1 MPRLEERHPRFESLY
16 LDGLLRALLQRRKA
30 LRSIAVKREN
40 ARSGDVSFEW
50 LTLELQLLHA
60 SRLWVSVRED
70 GFATIAL
77 RQHAKKLGWTFVAEL
92 TAELWPVGP
101 ADIARRVEATA
112 ALAPTSVREATPAD
126 RQAIQAVWSAPPRA
140 PRKKRRR

>member
-1 MPRLEERHPRFESLY
+1 MPRPQERPPEFESLY
-16 LDGLLRALLQRRKA
+16 LDGLLRALLKR
-30 LRSIAVKREN
+30 LGSVAVKREI

-50 LTLELQLLHA
+50 LTLELQRVHA

-77 RQHAKKLGWTFVAEL
+77 RQHAKKLGWTFVVEL

-101 ADIARRVEATA
+101 ADIVRRVEATA
-112 ALAPTSVREATPAD
+112 ARAPKEVREAGDED
-126 RQAIQAVWSAPPRA
+126 RAAIRAIWSAPPRP